1 MKITTDR
8 LLSFV
13 KNNPQHF
20 NELHPLIKIYFDK
33 YPVRS
38 CGFCPNAIKPKDEK
52 NINFINLLLCN
63 KEARQLILDK
73 SKSLL
78 DDDVEIEDFSVINC
92 GESSK
97 TE

>member
-20 NELHPLIKIYFDK
+20 NDLHPLIKIYFDK

-38 CGFCPNAIKPKDEK
+38 CGFCPNAIKPKELMNSGLPLEK
-52 NINFINLLLCN
+52 LFKTNHLLCAN
-63 KEARQLILDK
+63 NT
-73 SKSLL
+73 S
-78 DDDVEIEDFSVINC
+78 
-92 GESSK
+92 
-97 TE
+97 